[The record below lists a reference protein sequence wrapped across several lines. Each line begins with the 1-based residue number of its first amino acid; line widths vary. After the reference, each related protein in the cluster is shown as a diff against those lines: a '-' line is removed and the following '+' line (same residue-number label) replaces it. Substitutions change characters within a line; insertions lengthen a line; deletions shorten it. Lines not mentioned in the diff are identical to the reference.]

1 MVCYLFVID
10 MLTFG
15 NYIISPLLLYSPP
28 FLNIN
33 MFKFLLSS
41 IGKGGSQRLKDGK
54 SLEESKY
61 SPPMKSIV
69 IEKIEGDKEKETT
82 MNEDFYKSVDIV
94 SNLIEPPCDKDGKN
108 TISVYVS

>member
-54 SLEESKY
+54 SLEESKC
-61 SPPMKSIV
+61 SPLVKSKV
-69 IEKIEGDKEKETT
+69 IEKVEGDKRRKQR
-82 MNEDFYKSVDIV
+82 
-94 SNLIEPPCDKDGKN
+94 
-108 TISVYVS
+108 